1 MIVGGDRAIEMP
13 VKDLYNT
20 QLMLASINAAKDIYD
35 YGQKRMDDFQ
45 KTYGDFYSPIAKDV
59 DYWYNNTTKPV
70 KDAIDYLY
78 ANGIDPTRSAEG
90 RSMIQRVIRNAPAG
104 ELAKVR
110 QSAEAA
116 KTYQKNMA
124 ILQAAGK
131 YNPAYEDFRL
141 KGRNL
146 QNWDTSVDGAWT
158 ELSPGE
164 YQTLHDFID
173 PVLDNIQDHSLT
185 PDEAKAIFGNAYNPN
200 HMYEGV
206 TRADA
211 ERALANWQAGISGNS
226 LYDFYIDQTTKQLDR
241 LGLLDGKTDAERKR
255 IINNA
260 FIKNAV
266 DSDIERWNRHK
277 DLGMTKEAEYALKDR
292 YDQAAETRQYKRD
305 INKLYISAA
314 LERENE
320 KYKAQL
326 AGTVDANGNAVVST
340 TGGNIPYGAAD
351 ELNRNYTNAEN
362 AAYDNYVNEYEA
374 GIKTT
379 IKGLNNDSFKKHY
392 YRMFELATSGKL
404 AQAKKEQRQWMKST
418 KAKTVWQRDLFNR
431 IAKFSYARTPG
442 NNLLKDFISSGPMS
456 VNFRNP
462 DGSVRNEYDV
472 LNDALSKFNA
482 YRSADLQDYGKDLAG
497 LSPTIGSSTVSDDVH
512 YTGLVAEATGSTDRG
527 PSTNAIARRLD
538 KALRHVQ
545 IQRVTNTKYGQGDIN
560 GLYRINGMDK
570 GSAYFGTEN
579 VAIPITNKAV
589 NDVLKDVDD
598 DKLYKMGIS
607 KQQLGKNKAQYY
619 IIPITKVNYNID
631 AVYSSGNSATRK
643 RLGGTSNAYP
653 SLGYDQN
660 AGQNTF
666 NSRRQ

>member
-45 KTYGDFYSPIAKDV
+45 KTYGDFYSPLPKDV
-59 DYWYNNTTKPV
+59 DYWYNNTTKKV
-70 KDAIDYLY
+70 GDVIDYLY
-78 ANGIDPTRSAEG
+78 RNGIDPTRSAEG
-90 RSMIQRVIRNAPAG
+90 RSIIQRTIREAPVG
-104 ELAKVR
+104 ELAKLK
-110 QSAEAA
+110 QSSETG
-116 KTYQKNMA
+116 KTYQKNAA
-124 ILQAAGK
+124 ILKAAGK
-131 YNPAYEDFRL
+131 FSQPFETFRMNG
-141 KGRNL
+141 KNL
-146 QNWDTSVDGAWT
+146 SNWDTVKDGVWT
-158 ELSPGE
+158 EVSPME
-164 YQTLHDFID
+164 YQTLHDFAL
-173 PVLDNIQDHSLT
+173 PSVQNTPERALT
-185 PDEAKAIFGNAYNPN
+185 DSEAQKLFGSSYNKN
-200 HMYEGV
+200 HMYTGV
-206 TRADA
+206 MRDDVKTAFSNQIAGMAGDDLLEYYKYLTRQRLQQ
-211 ERALANWQAGISGNS
+211 EPGFNALSPSEQENAIN
-226 LYDFYIDQTTKQLDR
+226 DR
-241 LGLLDGKTDAERKR
+241 LADE
-255 IINNA
+255 
-260 FIKNAV
+260 AV
-266 DSDIERWNRHK
+266 DSTIKEWNKKH

-292 YDQAAETRQYKRD
+292 YDQAAETRQYNRD

-326 AGTVDANGNAVVST
+326 AGTVDANGNPVVST

-379 IKGLNNDSFKKHY
+379 IKGLNNDSYKEHY

-404 AQAKKEQRQWMKST
+404 AQAKKEQGQWMEST
-418 KAKTVWQRDLFNR
+418 KAKTAWQIDLFNR
-431 IAKFSYARTPG
+431 IVKFSYARTPG
-442 NNLLKDFISSGPMS
+442 NNLFKDFISSGPMS

-462 DGSVRNEYDV
+462 DGSVRNQYDV

-527 PSTNAIARRLD
+527 PSTNSIARRLD

-570 GSAYFGTEN
+570 GSAYFGTED